1 MVSTDLASVIA
12 EYADVAKRI
21 EKEAVD
27 LDESGR
33 WENDGSDARANLSS
47 LAEGISLE
55 AAKFSLLFGGAK
67 PTHQEMTEILRDHW
81 LLVQKFVAWCHAVST
96 EGPAIKREVTLAG
109 RTVLVALRNLLQ
121 HLVESQMQQAPSN
134 EMVGAVMKGSEM
146 FKRLS
151 KSPQA
156 AVQKQLLRDAAG
168 VKTMVDDVSEMI
180 ESNKD
185 ADKAAGKMGDM
196 QLEGSQSAQDRDD
209 EEWDAMMNMD
219 VNLSPAE
226 LKVRP
231 LPLAFSNA
239 ARKAPLIS

>member
-1 MVSTDLASVIA
+1 
-12 EYADVAKRI
+12 
-21 EKEAVD
+21 
-27 LDESGR
+27 
-33 WENDGSDARANLSS
+33 
-47 LAEGISLE
+47 
-55 AAKFSLLFGGAK
+55 
-67 PTHQEMTEILRDHW
+67 
-81 LLVQKFVAWCHAVST
+81 
-96 EGPAIKREVTLAG
+96 
-109 RTVLVALRNLLQ
+109 
-121 HLVESQMQQAPSN
+121 
-134 EMVGAVMKGSEM
+134 
-146 FKRLS
+146 
-151 KSPQA
+151 
-156 AVQKQLLRDAAG
+156 
-168 VKTMVDDVSEMI
+168 MI